1 MLAPVAFSHLG
12 FRAPGLLQD
21 GRGVVVGSQ
30 AAILVVSLDR
40 LVTLLRLISEER
52 VFADL
57 LPSLHIDEVK
67 NPLEARGYLL
77 RFACTD
83 SRLLDRCAAA
93 AALSSST
100 LCVGADRH
108 FVAYRD
114 RRAPLGYDVVE
125 LSTERGDYV
134 LYTATATQAFFR
146 VAEVALANLL
156 SRLQLL
162 PQPGGR
168 FAALESGA
176 LVENELWLL
185 LPAGLLPRILRFL
198 WQRGVS
204 AEAAPPDPLPP
215 PTANPS
221 PNPSSNRLGEGGL
234 ALLRLR
240 PRDVT
245 VAHLR
250 LLLELPGV
258 RALIP
263 QSSDGELAVELG
275 YVHPL
280 RLPTFERLFDKGRRH
295 LFLATAAGRFAEALS
310 LPATPF
316 LPAERLI
323 ELFDGTG
330 TAPLLP
336 VVRAAAFGDGPLPL
350 RLPLRLV
357 SSPTPREPP
366 AATLIPWTQSRTL
379 GRLLST
385 LSAPLLG
392 DLRAAC
398 IDEGILLVGDSASLS
413 CVPLGR
419 LFYAAAPSVLVPLGG
434 ELLPRLRGELLR
446 AKLGAEGSR
455 CIVFLDEPSAS
466 AAHRAT
472 PIALGPELFQ
482 PIGGALVT
490 SLSASQRQAETAPA
504 PRPSPTVVND
514 SLGVFFSL
522 WGRAGTPKGPDER

>member
-1 MLAPVAFSHLG
+1 MLSPVAFSHLG

-40 LVTLLRLISEER
+40 LVTLLRLVSEER

-67 NPLEARGYLL
+67 NPLGARGYLL
-77 RFACTD
+77 RFACSD

-100 LCVGADRH
+100 LCIGADRH

-114 RRAPLGYDVVE
+114 RKAPLGYDVVE
-125 LSTERGDYV
+125 LSSERGDYV
-134 LYTATATQAFFR
+134 LYTATATQVFSR
-146 VAEVALANLL
+146 VAEVALLNLL

-168 FAALESGA
+168 FAALDGSA
-176 LVENELWLL
+176 LIENELWLL
-185 LPAGLLPRILRFL
+185 LPGGLLPRVLRFL

-215 PTANPS
+215 PSPSPSPSPS
-221 PNPSSNRLGEGGL
+221 PNRSSAEGL

-240 PRDVT
+240 RKDVT

-258 RALIP
+258 RALVP

-295 LFLATAAGRFAEALS
+295 LFLAAAAGRFAEALS

-323 ELFDGTG
+323 ELVGG
-330 TAPLLP
+330 AGAAPLSP
-336 VVRAAAFGDGPLPL
+336 VVRVAAFGDGALPL
-350 RLPLRLV
+350 RLQLRLV
-357 SSPTPREPP
+357 PSPTPREPP
-366 AATLIPWTQSRTL
+366 AATLIPWTQARTL

-385 LSAPLLG
+385 LSAPLFG
-392 DLRAAC
+392 DLRAVC
-398 IDEGILLVGDSASLS
+398 IDEGILLAGDSASLA

-419 LFYAAAPSVLVPLGG
+419 FFYAAAPSVLVPLGR
-434 ELLPRLRGELLR
+434 ELVPRLRGELLR
-446 AKLGAEGSR
+446 AKLGAESGR
-455 CIVFLDEPSAS
+455 CIVFLDETGAS
-466 AAHRAT
+466 SGRPAA
-472 PIALGPELFQ
+472 PIALGAELFQ
-482 PIGGALVT
+482 PIGGALT
-490 SLSASQRQAETAPA
+490 ASLSASDRQADSPPP

-514 SLGVFFSL
+514 PLGLFFSL
-522 WGRAGTPKGPDER
+522 WGRVGPQEGPDGR

>member
-1 MLAPVAFSHLG
+1 MLAPVALSHLG

-40 LVTLLRLISEER
+40 LVTLLRIVSEER

-67 NPLEARGYLL
+67 NPLGARGYLL

-100 LCVGADRH
+100 LCIGADRH

-125 LSTERGDYV
+125 LSSERGDYV
-134 LYTATATQAFFR
+134 LYTATATQAFSR
-146 VAEVALANLL
+146 VAEVALSNLL

-168 FAALESGA
+168 FAALDSGT

-185 LPAGLLPRILRFL
+185 LPGGLLPRVLRFL
-198 WQRGVS
+198 WQRGVP

-215 PTANPS
+215 PSQSPS
-221 PNPSSNRLGEGGL
+221 TTRPNADGL

-240 PRDVT
+240 RKDVT

-258 RALIP
+258 RALVP

-295 LFLATAAGRFAEALS
+295 LFLATAAGRFAEALT
-310 LPATPF
+310 LPSTPF

-323 ELFDGTG
+323 ELHDSTG
-330 TAPLLP
+330 SAPLSP
-336 VVRAAAFGDGPLPL
+336 ISRSAAFGDGPLPL
-350 RLPLRLV
+350 RLQLRLAFA
-357 SSPTPREPP
+357 PTPREPP
-366 AATLIPWTQSRTL
+366 AATLIPWTQARTL

-385 LSAPLLG
+385 LSAPLFG
-392 DLRAAC
+392 ELRAAC
-398 IDEGILLVGDSASLS
+398 IDEGILLVADSASLA

-419 LFYAAAPSVLVPLGG
+419 FFYAAAPSVLVPLGR
-434 ELLPRLRGELLR
+434 ELVPRLRGELLR
-446 AKLGAEGSR
+446 AKLGAEGNR
-455 CIVFLDEPSAS
+455 CIVFLDEPSATPARPS
-466 AAHRAT
+466 P

-482 PIGGALVT
+482 PIGGALVST
-490 SLSASQRQAETAPA
+490 LLSSERQADTPPP
-504 PRPSPTVVND
+504 PRPSPSVVND
-514 SLGVFFSL
+514 PLGMFFSL
-522 WGRAGTPKGPDER
+522 WGRSGPPEGPDER